1 MTARLVT
8 AVLALAVAG
17 CATSTVPI
25 SLEASKPV
33 PADRIYQRELTVP
46 EAGRTAKLTFL
57 RDAGALGSACT
68 HLILVDEKLAFGIRS
83 GERQTLYVA
92 PGRHT
97 LELQIAG
104 GLCAGML
111 SMPVE
116 TVLGDGAEET
126 YRILISSLRSR
137 PRLMKVGAT
146 PPFLRHTFS
155 SDEPASNA
163 ASQPAIARAAVMS
176 AGACGNAGR
185 GWITRSHHPTS
196 RQSPSL

>member
-17 CATSTVPI
+17 CATSTVAI

-33 PADRIYQRELTVP
+33 PEDRIYQRELAVP
-46 EAGRTAKLTFL
+46 GAGRTAKLTFL

-92 PGRHT
+92 PGPHT

-104 GLCAGML
+104 GLCAGLL
-111 SMPVE
+111 STPVE
-116 TVLGDGAEET
+116 TVVGDGAEET
-126 YRILISSLRSR
+126 YRIRTSFGAG

-146 PPFLRHTFS
+146 PGAAGPSGALIGWSSAVRNALR
-155 SDEPASNA
+155 
-163 ASQPAIARAAVMS
+163 
-176 AGACGNAGR
+176 
-185 GWITRSHHPTS
+185 
-196 RQSPSL
+196 

>member
-17 CATSTVPI
+17 CATSTVAI

-33 PADRIYQRELTVP
+33 PEDRIYQRELTGP
-46 EAGRTAKLTFL
+46 GAGRTAKLTFL
-57 RDAGALGSACT
+57 RDAGALGSACA
-68 HLILVDEKLAFGIRS
+68 HLIRVDEKLAFGIRS

-92 PGRHT
+92 PGPHT

-104 GLCAGML
+104 GLCAGLL
-111 SMPVE
+111 STPVE

-126 YRILISSLRSR
+126 YRILKPSLGAR

-146 PPFLRHTFS
+146 PGGAAPSGAVTLEALGARLLHRNGAVAIWALS
-155 SDEPASNA
+155 RPAK
-163 ASQPAIARAAVMS
+163 
-176 AGACGNAGR
+176 
-185 GWITRSHHPTS
+185 
-196 RQSPSL
+196 